1 MSADDL
7 IRLRHML
14 VEAAQTALNFM
25 KDENRDSLNTD
36 QKLVFAVVRA
46 VEIAGEAAS
55 KLTKDFRDKNPQVPW
70 AAIIGMRN
78 RLIHAYFDVDLDQ
91 VWSAITVDLP
101 ILITELENIIHR
113 DNSYLTTNKDTA

>member
-14 VEAAQTALNFM
+14 EAAQTALNFM

-46 VEIAGEAAS
+46 VEIVGEAAS

-70 AAIIGMRN
+70 AAIVGMRN

-101 ILITELENIIHR
+101 ILITEPENIIHR
-113 DNSYLTTNKDTA
+113 DNP

>member
-14 VEAAQTALNFM
+14 EAPQTALNFM

-46 VEIAGEAAS
+46 VEIVGEAAS

-70 AAIIGMRN
+70 AAIVGMRN

-113 DNSYLTTNKDTA
+113 DNP